1 VIAVKQPVSNL
12 SVSTLRHRPHI
23 FLVAGRLAG
32 YGGSYSTA
40 STQGE
45 LPCKKGSRET
55 KLENSMVCTRSR
67 LSSLLPTEKRLRKK
81 YNGLTETVKSPQQRG
96 QSTGYPPNLHCDY
109 RIKTPQ
115 GYKIH
120 ARFNNFTL
128 KWSPGC
134 VSDYVKLSHDKKK
147 WSQPYCGIVSNR
159 KLKHVATGCFSGLC
173 LMELEMQK
181 NIT

>member
-1 VIAVKQPVSNL
+1 MCGIIFTSLLALVVNECIHSQQ
-12 SVSTLRHRPHI
+12 
-23 FLVAGRLAG
+23 FLVD
-32 YGGSYSTA
+32 GG
-40 STQGE
+40 
-45 LPCKKGSRET
+45 LCKKYS
-55 KLENSMVCTRSR
+55 
-67 LSSLLPTEKRLRKK
+67 
-81 YNGLTETVKSPQQRG
+81 GLTGTVKSPQQRG

-173 LMELEMQK
+173 LMELEMQRD
-181 NIT
+181 IT